1 MTGLARICAAALLV
15 TLCGCG
21 PEPAPTETALP
32 PAPMPA
38 PHKAAGG
45 GQARSQKP
53 EPTQQELADYVR
65 GKLLQLSPNDG
76 INDNQDVSFDAAT
89 GVLSVTQ
96 PDGRC
101 DIFLGAIDSSS
112 LLWETFDPSDTY
124 HPRAKVLRVTM
135 TSLGGQKAR
144 TCYDEHSQVDASLP
158 KNRARL
164 LFSLPKTEVVP
175 NFQPNM
181 NKALKKLVLS
191 AGGAPEKDIFA
202 N

>member
-1 MTGLARICAAALLV
+1 MTGLARICATALL
-15 TLCGCG
+15 LAPCACG
-21 PEPAPTETALP
+21 PDPIHPAPAAQP
-32 PAPMPA
+32 GPA
-38 PHKAAGG
+38 PHKAAGS
-45 GQARSQKP
+45 GQAHAKKP

-65 GKLLQLSPNDG
+65 GKLLELSPNDG
-76 INDNQDVSFDAAT
+76 INDNQDVSFDATT

-101 DIFLGAIDSSS
+101 DVFLGAINSNS

-124 HPRAKVLRVTM
+124 HPRAKVLRVTV

-144 TCYDEHSQVDASLP
+144 TCYDAHNQVDASVAS
-158 KNRARL
+158 NRARL

-175 NFQPNM
+175 NFQQNM
-181 NKALKKLVLS
+181 TKALKKLVLS
-191 AGGAPEKDIFA
+191 AGGAPEKDIFS

>member
-1 MTGLARICAAALLV
+1 MRASARIGKLALAVMVLAAL
-15 TLCGCG
+15 
-21 PEPAPTETALP
+21 PAALP
-32 PAPMPA
+32 CSAQNAYHPK
-38 PHKAAGG
+38 KAAP
-45 GQARSQKP
+45 KP
-53 EPTQQELADYVR
+53 EPTQQELFDYIR
-65 GKLLQLSPNDG
+65 AKLLALSPSDG

-135 TSLGGQKAR
+135 TSLGGQKGR
-144 TCYDEHSQVDASLP
+144 TCYDTHNQVDASLP

-164 LFSLPKTEVVP
+164 LFSLPKTGVVP

-181 NKALKKLVLS
+181 TKALKKLILS

-202 N
+202 K